1 MAGSFIRPTFFL
13 LSVVLLG
20 GCGDGTGPG
29 GGGPAENRI
38 AFITTGNVGSM
49 REDGSNRVMLIQDAL
64 GPNDGATGLLH
75 WSPDGTRLLTQLTRQ
90 VPGGRLDE
98 AVVIA
103 GDGSGH
109 KVAASVLYWGMGV
122 GSWSPDGSRISYVEA
137 TSSHFG
143 SSAIYT
149 ATPEG
154 ADERWLVTGPVAP
167 AAHDVQPA
175 WSPDGQEI
183 AFLSDRVAPSMTG
196 FGLHLFTAEE
206 GVTGSFLVL
215 PDRVSN
221 FEWAPDGS
229 RLVTLQGNGVDYRG
243 SLFANIHLVDRASGA
258 STRLSQQENVDGVAV
273 WSPDGSRLAFPSIRD
288 GNIELYVMNADGTG
302 VQRLTDN
309 PADDFMPAWSP
320 DGSRLAF
327 QTGRDGNWEIY
338 TINLDGT
345 GLTNL
350 TQSSAQEVW
359 PAWR

>member
-1 MAGSFIRPTFFL
+1 MTRSRGELFL
-13 LSVVLLG
+13 LTIALLLG

-38 AFITTGNVGSM
+38 AFITTGNIGSM
-49 REDGSNRVMLIQDAL
+49 REDGSNRVMLTQDEI
-64 GPNDGATGLLH
+64 GPYDGASELLY
-75 WSPDGTRLLTQLTRQ
+75 WSPDGTRLLAHLTRQ
-90 VPGGRLDE
+90 QSGGIVDE
-98 AVVIA
+98 AVVVA
-103 GDGSGH
+103 GDGSGYS
-109 KVAASVLYWGMGV
+109 VAASVLYWGLYV
-122 GSWSPDGSRISYVEA
+122 GSWSPDGSRITYVEA

-154 ADERWLVTGPVAP
+154 ADKRQLVTGPSFP

-175 WSPDGQEI
+175 WSPDGQQI
-183 AFLSDRVAPSMTG
+183 AFLSDRVVPSMTG
-196 FGLHLFTAEE
+196 FGLHLFTTEVA
-206 GVTGSFLVL
+206 GTGSLLLL
-215 PDRVSN
+215 PDRVSH

-229 RLVTLQGNGVDYRG
+229 RLVIMQANGVDYHG
-243 SLFANIHLVDRASGA
+243 SLFSSIHLLDRASGA
-258 STRLSQQENVDGVAV
+258 STRLSQQDNVDGVAV

-288 GNIELYVMNADGTG
+288 GNIELYVMNADGSG
-302 VQRLTDN
+302 VQRLTDD
-309 PADDFMPAWSP
+309 PADDLMPAWSP

-338 TINLDGT
+338 VINLDGT

-350 TQSSAQEVW
+350 TQSPAQETT